1 MFSTSSSSGTY
12 GMPRIAVYSATK
24 HAVKGLTE
32 ALSVEWQRHG
42 VRVADVLPGLIDTAI
57 LTSTRQHSD
66 EGPYTISAEQIRA
79 AAPKKGMFRL
89 MPRPA
94 SPRQPGGPTSTPHGC
109 IGMCPEAFAGLIGS
123 RASVRSSSDVT
134 LPSPWPRWSQNGSNV
149 PSTML
154 RPEWRWLVC
163 NRLVTVTGVAMVV
176 AAGLS
181 ACGQAQTVPRKAAR
195 LTIDGVTHT
204 TRPATCS
211 QEHSYRTID
220 IRNHD
225 STVQAV
231 VLLSGDRVI
240 PQWVKIRNVDGFNGS
255 FWHGGVGNAR
265 ADRARNTYTVAG
277 SAYGISS
284 KKPNTVVST
293 DFNILAEC

>member
-1 MFSTSSSSGTY
+1 M
-12 GMPRIAVYSATK
+12 
-24 HAVKGLTE
+24 
-32 ALSVEWQRHG
+32 
-42 VRVADVLPGLIDTAI
+42 
-57 LTSTRQHSD
+57 
-66 EGPYTISAEQIRA
+66 
-79 AAPKKGMFRL
+79 
-89 MPRPA
+89 
-94 SPRQPGGPTSTPHGC
+94 
-109 IGMCPEAFAGLIGS
+109 
-123 RASVRSSSDVT
+123 
-134 LPSPWPRWSQNGSNV
+134 
-149 PSTML
+149 
-154 RPEWRWLVC
+154 C

-255 FWHGGVGNAR
+255 FEPPR
-265 ADRARNTYTVAG
+265 
-277 SAYGISS
+277 
-284 KKPNTVVST
+284 
-293 DFNILAEC
+293 

>member
-1 MFSTSSSSGTY
+1 MQ
-12 GMPRIAVYSATK
+12 
-24 HAVKGLTE
+24 
-32 ALSVEWQRHG
+32 SVG
-42 VRVADVLPGLIDTAI
+42 
-57 LTSTRQHSD
+57 HSD
-66 EGPYTISAEQIRA
+66 RSCNGRRGWSLRV
-79 AAPKKGMFRL
+79 
-89 MPRPA
+89 
-94 SPRQPGGPTSTPHGC
+94 
-109 IGMCPEAFAGLIGS
+109 
-123 RASVRSSSDVT
+123 RASSDGT
-134 LPSPWPRWSQNGSNV
+134 P
-149 PSTML
+149 
-154 RPEWRWLVC
+154 
-163 NRLVTVTGVAMVV
+163 
-176 AAGLS
+176 
-181 ACGQAQTVPRKAAR
+181 KAAR

-240 PQWVKIRNVDGFNGS
+240 PQWVKIRNVDRFNGS

>member
-1 MFSTSSSSGTY
+1 M
-12 GMPRIAVYSATK
+12 
-24 HAVKGLTE
+24 
-32 ALSVEWQRHG
+32 
-42 VRVADVLPGLIDTAI
+42 
-57 LTSTRQHSD
+57 
-66 EGPYTISAEQIRA
+66 
-79 AAPKKGMFRL
+79 
-89 MPRPA
+89 
-94 SPRQPGGPTSTPHGC
+94 
-109 IGMCPEAFAGLIGS
+109 
-123 RASVRSSSDVT
+123 
-134 LPSPWPRWSQNGSNV
+134 
-149 PSTML
+149 
-154 RPEWRWLVC
+154 C

-255 FWHGGVGNAR
+255 FWARRGGQRPRRPRPQHIHSCRQCLRHQQQKTQHGGVNRLQHPRRMLNCG
-265 ADRARNTYTVAG
+265 
-277 SAYGISS
+277 
-284 KKPNTVVST
+284 
-293 DFNILAEC
+293 F

>member
-1 MFSTSSSSGTY
+1 M
-12 GMPRIAVYSATK
+12 
-24 HAVKGLTE
+24 
-32 ALSVEWQRHG
+32 
-42 VRVADVLPGLIDTAI
+42 
-57 LTSTRQHSD
+57 
-66 EGPYTISAEQIRA
+66 
-79 AAPKKGMFRL
+79 
-89 MPRPA
+89 
-94 SPRQPGGPTSTPHGC
+94 
-109 IGMCPEAFAGLIGS
+109 
-123 RASVRSSSDVT
+123 
-134 LPSPWPRWSQNGSNV
+134 
-149 PSTML
+149 
-154 RPEWRWLVC
+154 C

-255 FWHGGVGNAR
+255 FWHGGWQR
-265 ADRARNTYTVAG
+265 LRRPRPQHIH
-277 SAYGISS
+277 SCRQCLRHQQQ
-284 KKPNTVVST
+284 KPNTVVST

>member
-1 MFSTSSSSGTY
+1 M
-12 GMPRIAVYSATK
+12 
-24 HAVKGLTE
+24 
-32 ALSVEWQRHG
+32 
-42 VRVADVLPGLIDTAI
+42 
-57 LTSTRQHSD
+57 
-66 EGPYTISAEQIRA
+66 
-79 AAPKKGMFRL
+79 
-89 MPRPA
+89 
-94 SPRQPGGPTSTPHGC
+94 
-109 IGMCPEAFAGLIGS
+109 
-123 RASVRSSSDVT
+123 
-134 LPSPWPRWSQNGSNV
+134 
-149 PSTML
+149 
-154 RPEWRWLVC
+154 C
-163 NRLVTVTGVAMVV
+163 NRLVTVTGVAMLV

>member
-1 MFSTSSSSGTY
+1 M
-12 GMPRIAVYSATK
+12 
-24 HAVKGLTE
+24 
-32 ALSVEWQRHG
+32 
-42 VRVADVLPGLIDTAI
+42 
-57 LTSTRQHSD
+57 
-66 EGPYTISAEQIRA
+66 
-79 AAPKKGMFRL
+79 
-89 MPRPA
+89 
-94 SPRQPGGPTSTPHGC
+94 
-109 IGMCPEAFAGLIGS
+109 
-123 RASVRSSSDVT
+123 
-134 LPSPWPRWSQNGSNV
+134 
-149 PSTML
+149 
-154 RPEWRWLVC
+154 C

-181 ACGQAQTVPRKAAR
+181 ACGQAQTVLRKAAR

>member
-1 MFSTSSSSGTY
+1 
-12 GMPRIAVYSATK
+12 
-24 HAVKGLTE
+24 
-32 ALSVEWQRHG
+32 
-42 VRVADVLPGLIDTAI
+42 
-57 LTSTRQHSD
+57 
-66 EGPYTISAEQIRA
+66 
-79 AAPKKGMFRL
+79 
-89 MPRPA
+89 
-94 SPRQPGGPTSTPHGC
+94 
-109 IGMCPEAFAGLIGS
+109 
-123 RASVRSSSDVT
+123 
-134 LPSPWPRWSQNGSNV
+134 
-149 PSTML
+149 ML

-284 KKPNTVVST
+284 KNPTRWCQQTSTSSPNVELRVLVLKKSHSIDGGAVKDKLHWLAMHGVIRGIAAIGIRRGDLQARLIADPAVAT
-293 DFNILAEC
+293 DPVPFTTKSGPTAPWCATAPTT

>member
-1 MFSTSSSSGTY
+1 
-12 GMPRIAVYSATK
+12 
-24 HAVKGLTE
+24 
-32 ALSVEWQRHG
+32 
-42 VRVADVLPGLIDTAI
+42 
-57 LTSTRQHSD
+57 
-66 EGPYTISAEQIRA
+66 
-79 AAPKKGMFRL
+79 
-89 MPRPA
+89 
-94 SPRQPGGPTSTPHGC
+94 
-109 IGMCPEAFAGLIGS
+109 
-123 RASVRSSSDVT
+123 
-134 LPSPWPRWSQNGSNV
+134 
-149 PSTML
+149 
-154 RPEWRWLVC
+154 
-163 NRLVTVTGVAMVV
+163 MVV

-293 DFNILAEC
+293 DFNIRAEC

>member
-1 MFSTSSSSGTY
+1 
-12 GMPRIAVYSATK
+12 
-24 HAVKGLTE
+24 
-32 ALSVEWQRHG
+32 
-42 VRVADVLPGLIDTAI
+42 
-57 LTSTRQHSD
+57 
-66 EGPYTISAEQIRA
+66 
-79 AAPKKGMFRL
+79 
-89 MPRPA
+89 
-94 SPRQPGGPTSTPHGC
+94 
-109 IGMCPEAFAGLIGS
+109 
-123 RASVRSSSDVT
+123 
-134 LPSPWPRWSQNGSNV
+134 
-149 PSTML
+149 
-154 RPEWRWLVC
+154 
-163 NRLVTVTGVAMVV
+163 MVV

-277 SAYGISS
+277 SA
-284 KKPNTVVST
+284 
-293 DFNILAEC
+293 